1 MKEYAKPDF
10 RKKAFTCPHCGVFSQ
25 IKWHEDKAL
34 SMVNPYTEELD
45 IGYCFAQC
53 EYCQEVMCFSYELLS
68 AYEDPYDGWIEEFNS
83 KMLYPKQ
90 IGILPAEDMPEHIKK
105 TYREASLVF
114 EDSPRASCAL
124 LRLAIQ
130 ELMIYLGE
138 HYSEYSDLKGE
149 NINDDI
155 GLLVRKHNLSVKI
168 QQALDGVRIAGNN
181 AVHPGEL
188 DIDDNRDI
196 AEKLFKIINFIIE
209 EMVTKPK
216 EIREIYERMP
226 QKAREKV
233 EKRDKG

>member
-1 MKEYAKPDF
+1 M
-10 RKKAFTCPHCGVFSQ
+10 FSQ

-68 AYEDPYDGWIEEFNS
+68 AYKDPYDGWIEEFNS

-124 LRLAIQ
+124 LRLVIE
-130 ELMIYLGE
+130 ELLIYLRE
-138 HYSEYSDLKGE
+138 NYVEYANLKAGSIHE
-149 NINDDI
+149 NIKI
-155 GLLVRKHNLSVKI
+155 LVEKHNLSARV
-168 QQALDGVRIAGNN
+168 QQALDGARIVGNN
-181 AVHPGEL
+181 AVHPGKL
-188 DIDDNRDI
+188 DIDDNKNI
-196 AEKLFKIINFIIE
+196 AKKLFEMINFIVE
-209 EMVTKPK
+209 EIITKPK
-216 EIREIYERMP
+216 EIRKFYEENVNGER
-226 QKAREKV
+226 R
-233 EKRDKG
+233 